1 MWTGVF
7 FLLTPTASFSEIE
20 DSGSDLLRF
29 FKLLEP
35 YKNVWIK
42 VFFASLMLA
51 VLGIA
56 SAFYFRF
63 LIDEVLAGG
72 LEKTLTYFSLFFLVA
87 IIFQSLLT
95 LARNQLLKV

>member
-1 MWTGVF
+1 
-7 FLLTPTASFSEIE
+7 
-20 DSGSDLLRF
+20 
-29 FKLLEP
+29 
-35 YKNVWIK
+35 
-42 VFFASLMLA
+42 MLA

-95 LARNQLLKV
+95 LARNQLLNIMGFKIDNKQVSHP